1 MLVKEFK
8 NSNLENL
15 EKVSSS
21 LKEQF
26 GFKVEV
32 SSFSKLQE
40 NIRATEE
47 NIVNIKANSPKFQ
60 QDPLYAKNIML
71 KSVYANMLA
80 EGMYFEGEVYEKCLN
95 ELKDHAIGCMAT
107 GDDYDQAMDS
117 ARKSYEIMPVR
128 YPADMIMFKLG
139 EMVQQ
144 HLAELEEAKHS
155 HDDVVSSEYT
165 DAVDG
170 KLPKYKHAYRK
181 LGSSAS
187 GDDESQAKAM
197 VGILKRKGIDASV
210 PDAMK
215 FLKSLDEVRL
225 AETLKLI
232 NEYIDNNPEE
242 FITEDVEVEEAE
254 VVIAARALSDQI
266 QDAVEDIGRAFNE
279 DLPAIVDQM
288 RGQLGTEKAQPFG
301 ENVGSALEG
310 LLGQLKDAKEQ
321 VDSAIGGVTGAEPMM
336 SMDMENPDA
345 EVDAVSDLDSM
356 DMGGDELDDFAGAD
370 ANAGP
375 EDDPLGREL
384 K

>member
-8 NSNLENL
+8 NSNLEN
-15 EKVSSS
+15 VSKISTD

-26 GFKVEV
+26 GYTVEV
-32 SSFSKLQE
+32 SSLKKLQE
-40 NIRATEE
+40 NMRATEE
-47 NIVNIKANSPKFQ
+47 NIVNIKANSPTFQ
-60 QDPLYAKNIML
+60 RDPLYAKNIML

-80 EGMYFEGEVYEKCLN
+80 EGMYYEGEVYEQCLS

-128 YPADMIMFKLG
+128 YPSDMIMFKLG
-139 EMVQQ
+139 EMVQE
-144 HLAELEEAKHS
+144 HINNLREAEAEA
-155 HDDVVSSEYT
+155 VASSEYT

-187 GDDESQAKAM
+187 GDDRSQAKAM
-197 VGILKRKGIDASV
+197 CSIIKSKGIDASI

-215 FLKSLDEVRL
+215 FLKSLDETKL

-232 NEYIDNNPEE
+232 NEYIDSNPDE

-288 RGQLGTEKAQPFG
+288 RGQLGVDKAQPFG
-301 ENVGSALEG
+301 ETVGSALEG

-321 VDSAIGGVTGAEPMM
+321 VDGAIGGVTGGETMT
-336 SMDMENPDA
+336 SMDMEDPDS
-345 EVDAVSDLDSM
+345 EIDAVSDLDGM
-356 DMGGDELDDFAGAD
+356 DDLDGLGGIDDFAGAD

>member
-1 MLVKEFK
+1 M
-8 NSNLENL
+8 
-15 EKVSSS
+15 
-21 LKEQF
+21 
-26 GFKVEV
+26 
-32 SSFSKLQE
+32 
-40 NIRATEE
+40 
-47 NIVNIKANSPKFQ
+47 
-60 QDPLYAKNIML
+60 
-71 KSVYANMLA
+71 
-80 EGMYFEGEVYEKCLN
+80 
-95 ELKDHAIGCMAT
+95 
-107 GDDYDQAMDS
+107 
-117 ARKSYEIMPVR
+117 
-128 YPADMIMFKLG
+128 
-139 EMVQQ
+139 
-144 HLAELEEAKHS
+144 
-155 HDDVVSSEYT
+155 
-165 DAVDG
+165 
-170 KLPKYKHAYRK
+170 
-181 LGSSAS
+181 
-187 GDDESQAKAM
+187 
-197 VGILKRKGIDASV
+197 
-210 PDAMK
+210 
-215 FLKSLDEVRL
+215 
-225 AETLKLI
+225 
-232 NEYIDNNPEE
+232 
-242 FITEDVEVEEAE
+242 EVEEAE

>member
-15 EKVSSS
+15 DKISSN

-26 GFKVEV
+26 GYKVEV
-32 SSFSKLQE
+32 TSLKKLQE
-40 NIRATEE
+40 NLKSIEE
-47 NIVNIKANSPKFQ
+47 NIVNIKANSTYFQ
-60 QDPLYAKNIML
+60 RDPMYAKNIML
-71 KSVYANMLA
+71 KSAYTNMLA
-80 EGMYFEGEVYEKCLN
+80 EGMYFEGEVYEKCLE
-95 ELKDHAIGCMAT
+95 ELKDHALGCMAT

-139 EMVQQ
+139 EMVQEHIRNLQ
-144 HLAELEEAKHS
+144 EGGAEEE
-155 HDDVVSSEYT
+155 VVSSEYT

-187 GDDESQAKAM
+187 GDDRSQAKAM
-197 VGILKRKGIDASV
+197 VSILKSKGIDASV

-215 FLKSLDEVRL
+215 FLKSLDEQKL

-232 NEYIDNNPEE
+232 SEYIENNPEE

-254 VVIAARALSDQI
+254 VIIAARALSDQI

-288 RGQLGTEKAQPFG
+288 RGQLGIEKAQPFG

-310 LLGQLKDAKEQ
+310 LLNQLKDAKEQ
-321 VDSAIGGVTGAEPMM
+321 VDSAIGGVTGTEPLI
-336 SMDMENPDA
+336 STDMEDPDA
-345 EVDAVSDLDSM
+345 QIDPIGDMD

-375 EDDPLGREL
+375 VDDPLGREL